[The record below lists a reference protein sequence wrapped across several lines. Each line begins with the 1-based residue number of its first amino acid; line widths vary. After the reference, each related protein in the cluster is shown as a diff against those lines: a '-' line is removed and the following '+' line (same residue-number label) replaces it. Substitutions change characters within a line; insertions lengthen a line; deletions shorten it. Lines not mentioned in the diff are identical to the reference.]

1 MANRGVVVI
10 AGASGLIG
18 KAFSTALRSHGQRV
32 VALVRSRATS
42 ADELQWDPS
51 RAQLDERALEALGE
65 IEAIVNLSGAG
76 IADRRWST
84 KRKHEILDSRVNA
97 TRGLLEA
104 SAKLNQPPKSFLS
117 ASAIGFYGNR
127 GDVELDEESLAGEG
141 FLADVCKAWEAEA
154 EAADRIG
161 MRRITLR
168 TGIVLTPLGGA
179 LAKQLPLFRAGLGGR
194 LASGKQ
200 WMSWISLEDQIAAM
214 GFLLD
219 QEETKGVFNLTA
231 PQALTNAV
239 FTSTLARH
247 LHRPAIAVAPRLA
260 LAAALGV
267 ELVDE
272 MLLTSQRVLP
282 RALLNAGFAFASPT
296 LDEALTAMFSR
307 PKA

>member
-18 KAFSTALRSHGQRV
+18 KAFSTALRSRGQRV
-32 VALVRSRATS
+32 VALVRFSAKS

-282 RALLNAGFAFASPT
+282 
-296 LDEALTAMFSR
+296 
-307 PKA
+307 